1 MNRINLKP
9 ISLNSAYSGRRFKT
23 PECNAFKRDLHF
35 MLPNIKLPSP
45 PYCIHFKFGVS
56 SASSDGDNLIKVSQ
70 DTIAGRYSFN
80 DKLIKKWIVEVE
92 QVKKGD
98 EFIEFKIESLTN

>member
-1 MNRINLKP
+1 MIRIKVKP
-9 ISLNSAYSGRRFKT
+9 LSLNSAYSGKRYKT
-23 PECNAFKRDLHF
+23 KECTAFKRDLYF
-35 MLPNIKLPSP
+35 MLPDIKLPAP

-70 DTIAGRYSFN
+70 DTISERYQFN

-92 QVKKGD
+92 SVKKGF
-98 EFIEFKIESLTN
+98 EFIEFKIESLI

>member
-1 MNRINLKP
+1 MIRLNIKP
-9 ISLNSAYSGRRFKT
+9 LSLNAAYSGVRYKTKACNSFK
-23 PECNAFKRDLHF
+23 KDLYF
-35 MLPNIKLPSP
+35 MLPNIRMPPP

-70 DTIAGRYSFN
+70 DTIADRYEFN

-92 QVKKGD
+92 QVKKGF
-98 EFIEFKIESLTN
+98 EYIEFKIESF